1 METKVAGVA
10 DARARHAAYS
20 VLRERIVEHVF
31 VGEAMRRL
39 WQLGVVNVEILRA
52 EFDASGYDLV
62 MCCDSVMRH
71 VQFKVSLVDGTRTQ
85 VAINQQLARAPSG
98 CVVWLGVTED
108 LEIREYRW
116 FGAEAGRPLPDIT
129 NHATARHTRAN
140 AQGIKAERA
149 NQRVLPKGA
158 FEKLAGLD
166 EMLQRLFAIPPTL

>member
-1 METKVAGVA
+1 METKVTGVA

-71 VQFKVSLVDGTRTQ
+71 VQFKVSLVNGTRTQ

-140 AQGIKAERA
+140 AQG
-149 NQRVLPKGA
+149 
-158 FEKLAGLD
+158 
-166 EMLQRLFAIPPTL
+166 MLMSAQN